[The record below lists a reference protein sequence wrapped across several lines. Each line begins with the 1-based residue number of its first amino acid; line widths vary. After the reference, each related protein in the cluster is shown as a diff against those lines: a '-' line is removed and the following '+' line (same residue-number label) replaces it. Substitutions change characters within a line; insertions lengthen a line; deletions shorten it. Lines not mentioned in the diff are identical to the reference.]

1 MKFRLHPHRH
11 ADKIVPAEAP
21 HEWKELTDALMEISD
36 AAIIKHFSEQ
46 RRRAKSISEAINVLL
61 RERLVQRGWLQEA
74 PIFQDAEYTDKR
86 WRLDFAKGLVSVEIA
101 FNHGEAIAWNLLK
114 PVLASEYNHIKKAI
128 QTRVGVVVCAT
139 EALKSAG
146 GFDSAVGTFEKFS
159 RYLIPLQNPLS
170 VPIMLVGLEAPETFR
185 IVHEKRDGRTAGLVE
200 RFP

>member
-1 MKFRLHPHRH
+1 MNFRLHAHRH

-21 HEWKELTDALMEISD
+21 TEWNELTDCLSAISES
-36 AAIIKHFSEQ
+36 AIVEHFSHQ
-46 RRRAKSISEAINVLL
+46 RRRAKSISEAINSLL
-61 RERLVQRGWLQEA
+61 KQRLVQRGWLQEA

-114 PVLASEYNHIKKAI
+114 PVLASEYNHIRKAI
-128 QTRVGVVVCAT
+128 QTRVGVVICAT
-139 EALKSAG
+139 EAMKSAG

-170 VPIMLVGLEAPETFR
+170 VPIMLVGLEAPTSFR
-185 IVHEKRDGRTAGLVE
+185 IVHEKRNGKTAGTVQLL
-200 RFP
+200 

>member
-21 HEWKELTDALMEISD
+21 HEWSELTDAI
-36 AAIIKHFSEQ
+36 AAITDSDLATHFSAQ
-46 RRRAKSISEAINVLL
+46 RRRAKSISEAINSLL
-61 RERLVQRGWLQEA
+61 KQHLVQRGWLQEA

-86 WRLDFAKGLVSVEIA
+86 WRLDFAKGLISVEIA

-114 PVLASEYNHIKKAI
+114 PVLASEYNHIRKAI

-139 EALKSAG
+139 EALKTAG
-146 GFDSAVGTFEKFS
+146 GFDGAVGTFEKFS

-170 VPIMLVGLEAPETFR
+170 VPIMLVGLEAPDTFR
-185 IVHEKRDGRTAGLVE
+185 IAHEKVGGKTIGRVQE
-200 RFP
+200 I